1 MDYAQYV
8 RDLDRARQQRP
19 AGPENVLVL
28 ESVGSTNL
36 LARAILHE
44 YVNECEEMPPVL
56 LLAWEQT
63 GGRGRLGRSWTSPG
77 GRGVYA
83 SLARHLD
90 DPAELQLLPLLVGVG
105 LCRALD
111 PHLPEPCRL
120 KWPNDLLV
128 GGRKIGGILIET
140 LVRPGECTAAVIG
153 FGVNRDLGVRELEE
167 LPDARATSLQLAG
180 GDDVGLA
187 ELTWELVEGVER
199 ELAHRRDPAYAL
211 AAYRALSV
219 HRPGDRLICR
229 VGEQVIEG
237 TFAGFD
243 EQGLLLLDGDVGRQ
257 RLSAGEV
264 ISDGTGTGTEEG

>member
-1 MDYAQYV
+1 MDYPQYV
-8 RDLDRARQQRP
+8 RELDRTRP
-19 AGPENVLVL
+19 DHAGSENVLVL
-28 ESVGSTNL
+28 ETVASTNL

-44 YVNECEEMPPVL
+44 YVSECEEMPPVL

-63 GGRGRLGRSWTSPG
+63 GGRGRLGRSWASPG

-83 SLARHLD
+83 SLARQLE
-90 DPAELQLLPLLVGVG
+90 DPAELQALPLLVGVG

-153 FGVNRDLGVRELEE
+153 FGVNRDLRGEE
-167 LPDARATSLQLAG
+167 LPDQRATSLQLAG
-180 GDDVGLA
+180 GDNIGLA
-187 ELTWELVEGVER
+187 ELTWELVAGVER
-199 ELAHRRDPAYAL
+199 EFGHRGDPAYAVES
-211 AAYRALSV
+211 YRAHSV
-219 HRPGDRLICR
+219 HRPGDRLVCR
-229 VGEQVIEG
+229 IGSGTGEQVIEG
-237 TFAGFD
+237 DFAGFD
-243 EQGLLLLDGDVGRQ
+243 EQGLLLLDTAGGRQ

-264 ISDGTGTGTEEG
+264 IGEAKGEC